1 MNVPSKLMMLDN
13 VPAMIFCVRTMHVG
27 LSVHMYNINSTI
39 AFHSE
44 PCPVVPPVI
53 TLSPSSTRDVVSGE
67 VLSVT
72 CAAVG
77 EPAPRVLWYH
87 IGLAL
92 NTSVSNGVTT
102 VDLTTVTIGKTT
114 TSSLR
119 VLNVTDEDAGLY
131 TCVAVNFLG
140 NDSSDFVVSLVGGSQ

>member
-1 MNVPSKLMMLDN
+1 
-13 VPAMIFCVRTMHVG
+13 
-27 LSVHMYNINSTI
+27 MYNIDSTI

-72 CAAVG
+72 CTAVG

-87 IGLAL
+87 RGLAL
-92 NTSVSNGVTT
+92 NANMSDGATA
-102 VDLTTVTIGKTT
+102 VDLTTVTTGKIT
-114 TSSLR
+114 TSSLK

-140 NDSSDFVVSLVGGSQ
+140 NDSSDFVVSLVGGSQLCLLYRAFVYIV